1 MHPGAASSLDGS
13 TTALAARRRQPLLVF
28 PEAIPA
34 SSPKKK
40 WFHLF
45 WARRGLDYRVEPD
58 RCWSA

>member
-1 MHPGAASSLDGS
+1 
-13 TTALAARRRQPLLVF
+13 LAARRRQPLLVF

-45 WARRGLDYRVEPD
+45 WARRGLGYRVEPD